1 MEKDNVKK
9 ELREIA
15 PHLEKLS
22 KENPFSVPEN
32 YFDAFPSEVQEKILK
47 SRRKQTDPGFYGVP
61 RLAFIGVTAVMLLV
75 AGYFFLLKDTSQD
88 LNGFAD
94 EAYFDPQLEWYAE
107 YQSDVYYDIIFDDY
121 EEPQEE
127 TMTQNSVED
136 QIEMDYLIDYSLYF
150 MDRPFD
156 DSSLDY

>member
-1 MEKDNVKK
+1 MEKENIKN

-15 PHLEKLS
+15 PQLEKLG

-32 YFDAFPSEVQEKILK
+32 YFDTFPTEVQEKILK
-47 SRRKQTDPGFYGVP
+47 TKRKQVYPGFYGLP
-61 RLAFIGVTAVMLLV
+61 RLAFAGLTALLLLL
-75 AGYFFLLKDTSQD
+75 AAYFFLLNDTSQE

-107 YQSDVYYDIIFDDY
+107 YQADVYYDILFDDHD
-121 EEPQEE
+121 EQEE
-127 TMTQNSVED
+127 LFSQSSPED

-156 DSSLDY
+156 DSSLE

>member
-1 MEKDNVKK
+1 MENENIKK

-15 PHLEKLS
+15 PQLEKLS

-47 SRRKQTDPGFYGVP
+47 TRRKQTDRGFYGMP
-61 RLAFIGVTAVMLLV
+61 RLVFAGVTALMLLL

-94 EAYFDPQLEWYAE
+94 EAFFDPQLEWYAE
-107 YQSDVYYDIIFDDY
+107 YQSDVYYDILFDDH
-121 EEPQEE
+121 EELEE
-127 TMTQNSVED
+127 SMILSSPED
-136 QIEMDYLIDYSLYF
+136 QIEIDYLIDYSLYF
-150 MDRPFD
+150 MDTPFD
-156 DSSLDY
+156 

>member
-1 MEKDNVKK
+1 MEKDYIKK

-15 PHLEKLS
+15 PQLEKLS

-47 SRRKQTDPGFYGVP
+47 SRRKQTNPGFYGVP
-61 RLAFIGVTAVMLLV
+61 RLAFIGVTALLLLV
-75 AGYFFLLKDTSQD
+75 AGYFFLLKESSQD
-88 LNGFAD
+88 LNGFAN

-107 YQSDVYYDIIFDDY
+107 YQSDVYYDILFDEY
-121 EEPQEE
+121 EVQEEPI
-127 TMTQNSVED
+127 TQSSVED

-156 DSSLDY
+156 DSSLE

>member
-1 MEKDNVKK
+1 MEKDFIKK

-15 PHLEKLS
+15 PQLEKLS

-32 YFDAFPSEVQEKILK
+32 YFDAFPSKVQEKILK
-47 SRRKQTDPGFYGVP
+47 SRKKQNKPRFYGIP
-61 RLAFIGVTAVMLLV
+61 QLAFIGITAVMLLV
-75 AGYFFLLKDTSQD
+75 AGYFFLLKDTSRD

-94 EAYFDPQLEWYAE
+94 EVFFDPQLEWYAE
-107 YQSDVYYDIIFDDY
+107 YQSDVYYDILFDDLN
-121 EEPQEE
+121 EQEE
-127 TMTQNSVED
+127 TITHSSAED

-156 DSSLDY
+156 DSSLD